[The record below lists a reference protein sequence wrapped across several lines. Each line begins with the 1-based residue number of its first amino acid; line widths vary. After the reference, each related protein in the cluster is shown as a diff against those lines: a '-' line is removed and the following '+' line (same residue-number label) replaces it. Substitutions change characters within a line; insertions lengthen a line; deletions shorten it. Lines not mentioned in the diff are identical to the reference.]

1 MFPQRTCI
9 IPKMMVS
16 AARRSARHPSIVQV
30 SSIASRHFSTTTGI
44 SGSNGSFKDH
54 KLNCS
59 KALKK
64 ADEGRLFGDL
74 AGDQVSTLE
83 GIGPDRAEAL
93 SSIGIHTIKDL
104 ATNKYFHIARA
115 IETMSKTEVAGDRPA
130 ESIMNIDDGVDKEY
144 HSKSLQEIVEA
155 PVSALLGIGDKKT
168 EAWKHM
174 SVITVGDLANL
185 KYCHW
190 AESLVVL
197 GGFEGKVDQTVDEAA
212 TVNSDSD
219 SAAGK
224 DSK

>member
-1 MFPQRTCI
+1 ML
-9 IPKMMVS
+9 S
-16 AARRSARHPSIVQV
+16 AARRSARHPSIVLVV

-44 SGSNGSFKDH
+44 SGSSGSFKDH
-54 KLNCS
+54 TLNCS

-74 AGDQVSTLE
+74 ADDQVSALE

-144 HSKSLQEIVEA
+144 HTRSLQEIVEA

-197 GGFEGKVDQTVDEAA
+197 GGCEGTVDQTVDEAA

-219 SAAGK
+219 STAGK